1 MVDSISAVQTSR
13 QAVQLTSIL
22 RARFTNSPV
31 SLPLAAEGVYA
42 RFKHVQ
48 GVPTG
53 TSSEGYSLT
62 KLQML
67 DALIERLTGVR
78 ASERAPSIV
87 SQAASTAEAPGLVEE
102 LDFEPLVSEVAR
114 RITEPGAG
122 LLFDYVA

>member
-1 MVDSISAVQTSR
+1 MVDFMSAAQTSR

-22 RARFTNSPV
+22 RARFTKTPI
-31 SLPLAAEGVYA
+31 SLPLAADAMYA

-53 TSSEGYSLT
+53 TSTEGYSLT

-78 ASERAPSIV
+78 ASERAPSPTSRPI
-87 SQAASTAEAPGLVEE
+87 PGSESNSVVEE
-102 LDFEPLVSEVAR
+102 LDFEPVVAEVASR
-114 RITEPGAG
+114 LTEPGVG